1 MSDSIDIKGID
12 KAELLA
18 ALYSRAQ
25 VLGLGALHA
34 KPGDLTPEE
43 TAALVIRH
51 TDSRGDRTRIYFDY
65 LHGRVM
71 KVDIGGDT
79 LDSRLYNRDNG
90 DNMAEDI
97 VAALRAKAPIPGQP
111 TVTPP
116 PPADPQAFVNA
127 HHSQISI
134 QTLDSTD

>member
-12 KAELLA
+12 KADLLN

-43 TAALVIRH
+43 AAVLVIRH
-51 TDSRGDRTRIYFDY
+51 TDSRGERTRIYFDY

-79 LDSRLYNRDNG
+79 LNGCLYDRDNG
-90 DNMAEDI
+90 QGSAAAI

-134 QTLDSTD
+134 QILDSTD